1 MIFETRSD
9 TFFLAFLLTMH
20 SGVFEYSY
28 KMFET
33 DYFYNALIYKVAE
46 MIFCSLLNI
55 GKNDNMINLFW
66 WHFINVYKSLEIK
79 CVIEDFWRF
88 DKITYDWDLFMLKN
102 GNEVGMYWIM
112 DHAIIMAITK
122 VGGSVVNFGL
132 ANIICTLK
140 PLSGFENIIL
150 QFWYIYK

>member
-1 MIFETRSD
+1 
-9 TFFLAFLLTMH
+9 
-20 SGVFEYSY
+20 
-28 KMFET
+28 
-33 DYFYNALIYKVAE
+33 
-46 MIFCSLLNI
+46 
-55 GKNDNMINLFW
+55 
-66 WHFINVYKSLEIK
+66 
-79 CVIEDFWRF
+79 
-88 DKITYDWDLFMLKN
+88 MLKN

-150 QFWYIYK
+150 QF